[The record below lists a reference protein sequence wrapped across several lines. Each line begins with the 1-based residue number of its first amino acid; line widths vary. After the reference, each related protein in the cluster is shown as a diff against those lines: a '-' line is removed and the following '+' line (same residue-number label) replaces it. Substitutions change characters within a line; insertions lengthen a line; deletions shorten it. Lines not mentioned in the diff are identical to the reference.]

1 MNAISTTSTVTAPA
15 APSREVLD
23 LVARTKNCLEPLGAP
38 GRFSISAERAPDGA
52 ERALLKGRLAQIE
65 GALTP
70 ARPNEIAQRVGQMFL
85 RFPSSRL
92 TDATAAATVSAYVH
106 DLRQFPVWALDEA
119 IGGVIRRGGAF
130 APSSAEL
137 VAACGGVVAR
147 HRAEAADIRVILSAQ
162 IDAPSGSRESM
173 MKRFSALVAELN
185 EIAPAEAYTTRRPAT
200 RAEAQEWLERER
212 EAARPLPK
220 LSPALRA
227 ALGLPEVREEGAEDA
242 A

>member
-1 MNAISTTSTVTAPA
+1 MNAISTTSTSTAPA
-15 APSREVLD
+15 APSREISD
-23 LVARTKNCLEPLGAP
+23 LVARTKNGLEPLGAP
-38 GRFSISAERAPDGA
+38 GRFSISTERAPDGA
-52 ERALLKGRLAQIE
+52 ERALLEGRLAQIE
-65 GALTP
+65 VALAP

-106 DLRQFPVWALDEA
+106 DLRAFAVWALDEA

-147 HRAEAADIRVILSAQ
+147 HRAEAADIRTVLSAQ
-162 IDAPSGSRESM
+162 VEEPSDSREA
-173 MKRFSALVAELN
+173 MKARFSALVTELK
-185 EIAPAEAYTTRRPAT
+185 ETAPEETRTTWRQPT

-212 EAARPLPK
+212 EAPRPLPR

-227 ALGLPEVREEGAEDA
+227 ALGLPEPREGGAEDA